1 MKKLFAIAV
10 AVGMLS
16 GLYAGAS
23 FGLGGMYTIGGPS
36 QVSQDSSYSYPSIV
50 ADVMVDLLPIVGLR
64 MGLVS
69 VDIKSDSAPAE
80 GGMDMAFGTGVYG
93 DIVFK
98 IPMAGM
104 VSPYIPIGAWYYN
117 NYHGWEDLS
126 LIGLK
131 GGAGAMM
138 GFGGVSAY
146 LEGGVRLA
154 SFTYPDYMVAMG
166 YADKSYTYFYVQGGI
181 RVPIP
186 SM

>member
-1 MKKLFAIAV
+1 MMKKLFAIAV
-10 AVGMLS
+10 AAGMLS

-36 QVSQDSSYSYPSIV
+36 EVDLDSNYSYPSIV

-64 MGLVS
+64 MGLVQ

-80 GGMDMAFGTGVYG
+80 GGTQMAFGTGVYG
-93 DIVFK
+93 DVVFK

-104 VSPYIPIGAWYYN
+104 VTPYIPIGVWYYN
-117 NYHGWEDLS
+117 RYHGTDDLS

-154 SFTYPDYMVAMG
+154 SFSFPTGYPVES
-166 YADKSYTYFYVQGGI
+166 KSYTYFYVQGGI

>member
-1 MKKLFAIAV
+1 MMKKLFAIAV
-10 AVGMLS
+10 AASLFS

-23 FGLGGMYTIGGPS
+23 FGLGGMYTISGPS
-36 QVSQDSSYSYPSIV
+36 NVHPDSNYSYPSIV
-50 ADVMVDLLPIVGLR
+50 ADVMVDLLPIVGVR
-64 MGLVS
+64 MGIVS

-80 GGMDMAFGTGVYG
+80 GGVDMAFGTGVYG
-93 DIVFK
+93 DVVFK

-104 VSPYIPIGAWYYN
+104 VSPYIPIGVWYYN
-117 NYHGWEDLS
+117 NYHGYEDLG

-131 GGAGAMM
+131 GGVGAMM

-154 SFTYPDYMVAMG
+154 SFSYPEVWQLE
-166 YADKSYTYFYVQGGI
+166 DKSYTYFYVQGGI

>member
-10 AVGMLS
+10 AASLFS

-23 FGLGGMYTIGGPS
+23 IGLGAMYTINGPS
-36 QVSQDSSYSYPSIV
+36 MLGQDSNYSYPSVV
-50 ADVMVDLLPIVGLR
+50 ADVMVDLMPIVGLR
-64 MGLVS
+64 MGLVQ

-80 GGMDMAFGTGVYG
+80 GGIDMAFGTGVYG
-93 DIVFK
+93 DVVFK
-98 IPMAGM
+98 IPMAGTLT
-104 VSPYIPIGAWYYN
+104 PYIPIGIWYYN
-117 NYHGWEDLS
+117 RYHGADQS

-131 GGAGAMM
+131 GGVGAMM
-138 GFGGVSAY
+138 GFGGVAGY

-154 SFTYPDYMVAMG
+154 SFTYGDDYP
-166 YADKSYTYFYVQGGI
+166 YPLEDKSYTYFYVQGGI